1 MKQFVIL
8 NVLAIGVV
16 CLQPSSS
23 NALAPFKKAFSKRYA
38 AEPDNDAFKSA
49 VKKLGCN
56 LCHIKGEKK
65 DKRNAYG
72 QELAKLIE
80 GNAKERIK
88 KAGAGKKAETER
100 VLEELSKAFDKV
112 EKIKAKSGGTY
123 GDLLKEGKLPV
134 HEGADE

>member
-1 MKQFVIL
+1 MLIFFHFALIL
-8 NVLAIGVV
+8 
-16 CLQPSSS
+16 ST
-23 NALAPFKKAFSKRYA
+23 K
-38 AEPDNDAFKSA
+38 
-49 VKKLGCN
+49 
-56 LCHIKGEKK
+56 KGEKK